1 MEPVWHSYKH
11 ISTKNACVKFG
22 TVDLKRRNVIF
33 FLLFRL
39 YLFLDKGLQR
49 RMPSLGKIGL
59 MILEMSVF
67 KICVQ

>member
-1 MEPVWHSYKH
+1 MCQVWYSGPEEEEC
-11 ISTKNACVKFG
+11 N
-22 TVDLKRRNVIF
+22 F

-39 YLFLDKGLQR
+39 YLFLDEGKER
-49 RMPSLGKIGL
+49 RMPSLAKIGL

>member
-1 MEPVWHSYKH
+1 MCQVWYSGPEEEECK
-11 ISTKNACVKFG
+11 
-22 TVDLKRRNVIF
+22 F